1 MSGWSTC
8 RTPNRPG
15 PPQNTAAPAECAT
28 TAHAQD
34 AHNARA
40 DAMLISGFMATTARP
55 PASPTRSSGFEPY
68 VPASQSPA
76 EFTLKAIVIGSLF
89 GLLFGASTVYLG
101 LRAGLTVSASI
112 PIAVLAISVLKKLGG
127 STILE
132 NNIVQTIG
140 SAGESVAGG
149 VVFTIPALIFLV
161 PEGPKY
167 FSYFQIL
174 MLAFAGGI
182 MGVLMMVPLRRALIV
197 KEHGVLPYPEGAACA
212 DVLVAGER
220 GGALAATVFSG
231 LAVGAVWKAL
241 SWIVQ
246 LFRTDVGYSMPR
258 TSFFPNATLNVDISP
273 EYMGVGYVIGPRIAG
288 VMFAGGV
295 LSWLV
300 LLPLLTILGNYM
312 TVPFPPV
319 PASGLM
325 IKQMS
330 ARQLWSAYIRY
341 TGAGAVLAA
350 GLITLARTIPTIV
363 SSFRDSAKDFG
374 GGKGAVVQSRT
385 ERDIPMIVVLVGS
398 LALAIFLAVAPR
410 MPTNGNFL
418 ASLLIVI
425 FGFFFVTVSSRITGL
440 IGSSS
445 NPISGMTI
453 ATLILT
459 CTIFVALGWT
469 GDAYAPVALC
479 VGAVICIAA
488 AQAGGTS
495 QDLKTGYIVGATP
508 IYQQIGLL
516 IGVITSA
523 LVIGMTT
530 LYLHSV
536 MTIGSQALPAPQATL
551 MSTIIKGLLSQNLPW
566 GLVLVGVFISITLE
580 LCGIHSL
587 SFAVGSYLPIA
598 TTAPIFAGGLVR
610 WFVERKTGVAEE
622 SEVGSGTLFSS
633 GLIAGGSLAGILY
646 AVLFG
651 RHIIGAADDAGTL
664 GLIPLLHEGT
674 IGMVAGGLLFAAL
687 GIVLARAAQKKLA

>member
-1 MSGWSTC
+1 MAQ
-8 RTPNRPG
+8 TP
-15 PPQNTAAPAECAT
+15 T
-28 TAHAQD
+28 TP
-34 AHNARA
+34 
-40 DAMLISGFMATTARP
+40 P
-55 PASPTRSSGFEPY
+55 PARTAFQPY

-76 EFTLKAIVIGSLF
+76 EFTIKAVVLGVLF
-89 GLLFGASTVYLG
+89 GLIFGASTVYLG

-112 PIAVLAISVLKKLGG
+112 PIAVLAISVLKKIGG

-140 SAGESVAGG
+140 SAGESIAGG
-149 VVFTIPALIFLV
+149 VVFTVPALIFLA
-161 PEGPKY
+161 PYGPAF

-182 MGVLMMVPLRRALIV
+182 LGVLMMVPLRRALIV

-212 DVLVAGER
+212 DVLIAGER
-220 GGALAATVFSG
+220 GGALAATVFKG
-231 LAVGAVWKAL
+231 LAVGAIWKSL

-246 LFRTDVGYSMPR
+246 VVRTTVGYSMAR
-258 TSFFPNATLNVDISP
+258 TTFFPNATLNVDISP

-300 LLPLLTILGNYM
+300 LLPLLSILGNYM

-319 PASGLM
+319 PASGLR
-325 IKQMS
+325 ISEMS
-330 ARQLWSAYIRY
+330 AQQLWSAYIRY
-341 TGAGAVLAA
+341 TGAGAVLAS
-350 GLITLARTIPTIV
+350 GIITLCRTIPTIV
-363 SSFRDSAKDFG
+363 SSFRDSMKDFG
-374 GGKGAVVQSRT
+374 AGQAGVTKLRT
-385 ERDIPMIVVLVGS
+385 ERDLPLAVVAGGS
-398 LALAIFLAVAPR
+398 LALAAFLAIAPG
-410 MPTNGNFL
+410 MPTQGNFL
-418 ASLLIVI
+418 VSLLVIV

-469 GDAYAPVALC
+469 GDYYSPVAIC
-479 VGAVICIAA
+479 VGAI
-488 AQAGGTS
+488 S

-508 IYQQIGLL
+508 LYQQVGLI
-516 IGVITSA
+516 IGVLTSA

-530 LYLHSV
+530 LYLNNV
-536 MTIGSQALPAPQATL
+536 MTIGSPALPAPQATL
-551 MSTIIKGLLSQNLPW
+551 MATIIKGLLSQNLPW
-566 GLVLVGVFISITLE
+566 GLVLVGVFITVTLE

-610 WFVERKTGVAEE
+610 AYVEKRTGRAEE
-622 SEVGSGTLFSS
+622 SEVGAGTLFSS

-651 RHIIGAADDAGTL
+651 RNLIEEADASTGIIPA
-664 GLIPLLHEGT
+664 IHEGT
-674 IGMVAGGLLFAAL
+674 MGNIVGAL
-687 GIVLARAAQKKLA
+687 VFIALAVVLARAAQKKVM

>member
-1 MSGWSTC
+1 MAKTTT
-8 RTPNRPG
+8 TP
-15 PPQNTAAPAECAT
+15 
-28 TAHAQD
+28 
-34 AHNARA
+34 
-40 DAMLISGFMATTARP
+40 P
-55 PASPTRSSGFEPY
+55 PARQAFKPY

-76 EFTLKAIVIGSLF
+76 EFTAKAIVLGVLF
-89 GLLFGASTVYLG
+89 GLIFGASTVYLG

-112 PIAVLAISVLKKLGG
+112 PIAVLAISVLKKIGG

-140 SAGESVAGG
+140 SAGESIAGG
-149 VVFTIPALIFLV
+149 VVFTIPALIFLT
-161 PEGPKY
+161 PDGPKF

-182 MGVLMMVPLRRALIV
+182 LGVLMMVPLRRALIV

-220 GGALAATVFSG
+220 GGALAKTVFTG
-231 LAVGAVWKAL
+231 LGIGALWKSL
-241 SWIVQ
+241 SWIFQ
-246 LFRTDVGYSMPR
+246 LFRTDVGASMSR

-325 IKQMS
+325 IKEMS

-363 SSFRDSAKDFG
+363 SSFRDSVKDFG
-374 GGKGAVVQSRT
+374 GGKTGGAQTRT
-385 ERDIPMIVVLVGS
+385 ERDIPAMIVLIGS

-410 MPTNGNFL
+410 MPTQGNFL
-418 ASLLIVI
+418 AAILIVI

-469 GDAYAPVALC
+469 GDTYAPVALC

-508 IYQQIGLL
+508 IYQQIGLI
-516 IGVITSA
+516 IGVVTSA
-523 LVIGMTT
+523 LVIGVTT
-530 LYLHSV
+530 LYLHQV

-566 GLVLVGVFISITLE
+566 GLVLVGVFIAITLE

-610 WFVERKTGVAEE
+610 WFVERKTGHAEE

-651 RHIIGAADDAGTL
+651 RGIIHAADDTDTL
-664 GLIPLLHEGT
+664 GLIPMLHEGT

-687 GIVLARAAQKKLA
+687 GFVLARAAQKKLS

>member
-1 MSGWSTC
+1 M
-8 RTPNRPG
+8 
-15 PPQNTAAPAECAT
+15 
-28 TAHAQD
+28 AHAP
-34 AHNARA
+34 
-40 DAMLISGFMATTARP
+40 RP
-55 PASPTRSSGFEPY
+55 SAVDTEPRPAFQPY
-68 VPASQSPA
+68 VPATQSPA
-76 EFTLKAIVIGSLF
+76 EFTAKAIVLGAAF
-89 GLLFGASTVYLG
+89 GLIFGASTVYLG

-112 PIAVLAISVLKKLGG
+112 PIAVLAISVLKRLGG

-140 SAGESVAGG
+140 SAGESVAAG
-149 VVFTIPALIFLV
+149 VVFTVPALIFFG
-161 PEGPKY
+161 ERGSGY
-167 FSYFQIL
+167 FNYFQIT

-182 MGVLMMVPLRRALIV
+182 LGVLMMVPLRRALIV
-197 KEHGVLPYPEGAACA
+197 KEHGVLPYPEGTACA

-220 GGALAATVFSG
+220 GGALAKTVFMG
-231 LAVGAVWKAL
+231 LGVGAFWKAL

-246 LFRTDVGYSMPR
+246 IFPTAIGKSISRTGVL
-258 TSFFPNATLNVDISP
+258 PNATLNVDISP

-300 LLPLLTILGNYM
+300 LLPLFSIFGNYM

-319 PASGLM
+319 PASGLQ
-325 IKQMS
+325 INQMS
-330 ARQLWSAYIRY
+330 PGQLWSAYIRY

-363 SSFRDSAKDFG
+363 SSFRDSLRDFSAKTDAG
-374 GGKGAVVQSRT
+374 SGRTRT
-385 ERDIPMIVVLVGS
+385 ERDMPMTLVLAGTVLLALF
-398 LALAIFLAVAPR
+398 LALAPR
-410 MPTNGNFL
+410 LPTQGNFL
-418 ASLLIVI
+418 ASVLVVI
-425 FGFFFVTVSSRITGL
+425 FGFFFVTVSSRIVGL

-469 GDAYAPVALC
+469 GEWYSPIALC
-479 VGAVICIAA
+479 VGAVVCIAA
-488 AQAGGTS
+488 ANAGATS

-508 IYQQIGLL
+508 IYQQYGLV
-516 IGVITSA
+516 IGVIVSS
-523 LVIGMTT
+523 LIIGYTT
-530 LYLHSV
+530 LYLHNV
-536 MTIGSQALPAPQATL
+536 MTIGSDALPAPQATL

-580 LCGIHSL
+580 LCGIQSL

-610 WFVERKTGVAEE
+610 AYVEKKTGKVEE

-651 RHIIGAADDAGTL
+651 RGVIPAADDSGALALFGSALHDGTG
-664 GLIPLLHEGT
+664 GLI
-674 IGMVAGGLLFAAL
+674 AGGLLFFAL
-687 GIVLARAAQKKLA
+687 GVVLARVGQKKLD